1 MNSFI
6 LNVAHLVEGGVE
18 PPVMNQ
24 YDVEV
29 EYLFNL
35 ITYIK
40 AKPVVILYIDPKR
53 LMNELELALNNHLQ
67 KVAV

>member
-1 MNSFI
+1 MNSFTI
-6 LNVAHLVEGGVE
+6 NVAHLVDLGVE

-29 EYLFNL
+29 EYVFNW

-40 AKPVVILYIDPKR
+40 AKPVVILYIDPKK
-53 LMNELELALNNHLQ
+53 LMNELQLAVNNHLQ
-67 KVAV
+67 SVAV